1 MKMSKKV
8 YIVSV
13 KRTAI
18 GGFGGA
24 LASLSA
30 TELGAKAIQGAME
43 NIDLDPNQVDEVY
56 MGSVLQANLG
66 QAPARQASK
75 LAGLPDAVNATTIN
89 KVCASG
95 MKAISIAAQQILLGD
110 AHVVIAGG
118 MESMSQVP
126 FYDSSARWGA
136 KFGHQQL
143 IDGLL
148 SDGLFDVYSKQSMG
162 SCAELCAEKYE
173 ISRSDQD
180 AHAIESY
187 KRSQLAWDT
196 GKFDR
201 EVIPVEVKSKKDV
214 LLVKQDEEFKLA
226 NFERMVQLRPSFK
239 TDGTITAANSSTLS
253 DGAAALV
260 LMSAEKVKELK
271 IEPLA
276 EIISYADAEQSP
288 EWFTTTPTLAVKKVL
303 LKAGLTLHDIDY
315 FEFNEAFSVVALAN
329 AKLLGLSLE
338 NMNVYGGAVSLGH
351 PLGCSGARIVV
362 TLSSVLLQE
371 GGRIGLAAICN
382 GGGGASAIII
392 KKC

>member
-1 MKMSKKV
+1 MSEKV
-8 YIVSV
+8 YVV
-13 KRTAI
+13 AAKRTAI
-18 GGFGGA
+18 GGFGGS
-24 LASLSA
+24 LASLAA
-30 TELGAKAIQGAME
+30 TELGAKVIQGALE
-43 NIDLDPNQVDEVY
+43 NIDLDRNQIDEVY
-56 MGSVLQANLG
+56 LGSVLQANLG

-75 LAGLPDAVNATTIN
+75 LAGLPDRVNATTIN

-148 SDGLFDVYSKQSMG
+148 NDGLTDVYSNQSMG

-196 GKFDR
+196 GKFDQ

-214 LLVKQDEEFKLA
+214 LWVKQDEELKSA
-226 NFERMVQLRPSFK
+226 NFERMLQLRPSFK
-239 TDGTITAANSSTLS
+239 SQGTITAANSSTLS

-338 NMNVYGGAVSLGH
+338 NINVYGGAVSLGH
-351 PLGCSGARIVV
+351 PLGCSGARIIV

-382 GGGGASAIII
+382 GGGGASAMII